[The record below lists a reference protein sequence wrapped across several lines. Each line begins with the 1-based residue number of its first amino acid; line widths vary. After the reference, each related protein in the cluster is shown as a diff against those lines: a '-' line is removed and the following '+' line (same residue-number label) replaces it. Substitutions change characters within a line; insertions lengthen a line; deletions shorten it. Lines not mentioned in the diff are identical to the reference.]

1 MIRRLL
7 LSLSLLA
14 SLAACATAQPKNYDA
29 FAAVDPYSILVVP
42 PINRSTDALAGDYLL
57 TTISRPLA
65 NRGYYVFPV
74 NLVKRVLEDDGLAD
88 SNMVHAADPT
98 HIGQLFGADTVL
110 YVTIEEWTAQYLVL
124 DTIVKVDVSYI
135 LKETSTGQTIW
146 QHRQVAQ
153 YNANQGG
160 GGGGIAGLVVKVIVA
175 AIERAKPDYIR
186 LARQAN
192 GSAFGTPQQGL
203 PPGPHYRGND
213 PALPPQ

>member
-14 SLAACATAQPKNYDA
+14 SLAACVTAPPKNYDA
-29 FAAVDPYSILVVP
+29 FAAVNPYSILVVP

-88 SNMVHAADPT
+88 SNMVHAADPA
-98 HIGQLFGADTVL
+98 HIGQLFGADTIL

-153 YNANQGG
+153 YNVNQG
-160 GGGGIAGLVVKVIVA
+160 GGGGIAGLVIKVIVA

-213 PALPPQ
+213 PVLPPQ

>member
-14 SLAACATAQPKNYDA
+14 SLAACVTAPPKNYDA
-29 FAAVDPYSILVVP
+29 FAAVNPYSILVVP

-88 SNMVHAADPT
+88 ANMVHAADPT
-98 HIGQLFGADTVL
+98 HIGQLFGADTIL

>member
-14 SLAACATAQPKNYDA
+14 SLAACVTAPPKNYDA
-29 FAAVDPYSILVVP
+29 FAAVNPYSILVVP

-88 SNMVHAADPT
+88 ANMVHAADPT
-98 HIGQLFGADTVL
+98 HIGQLFGADTIL

-153 YNANQGG
+153 YNVNQG